1 MKDSKTF
8 LKPGTQTKMSVPQMS
23 KEDIKNKILKLKLEH
38 PYHPSI
44 PGLQVLLDN
53 L

>member
-1 MKDSKTF
+1 MKEYETSTE
-8 LKPGTQTKMSVPQMS
+8 PGKQTEMPVPQMS
-23 KEDIKNKILKLKLEH
+23 KQDIMDKILKLKLEH

-44 PGLQVLLDN
+44 PGLQGLLDN